1 MAGGAHDVLYVA
13 TENNTVYALDA
24 ATGAILATQNF
35 GAPVPQKLLQGHCSR
50 NAQNVGIRLT
60 PVIDLVH
67 STILFMVYSY
77 EGNTPIYRLH
87 ALDLTTLNDK
97 VTPTVVVSAWVKL
110 SNGGVYPFGIMH
122 LQT

>member
-1 MAGGAHDVLYVA
+1 
-13 TENNTVYALDA
+13 
-24 ATGAILATQNF
+24 
-35 GAPVPQKLLQGHCSR
+35 
-50 NAQNVGIRLT
+50 VGIRLT

-97 VTPTVVVSAWVKL
+97 VTPTVVVNAWVKL
-110 SNGGVYPFGIMH
+110 SDGGVYPFGIMH